1 MQRNKIK
8 KIKIKTFSDTRGK
21 LSALEISKQ
30 YKFNVKRIYYLHD
43 LNTKF
48 RRGQHAHKDLK
59 QCIICINGAIKIN
72 FDTGKKEISHNLSH
86 ANEAILVE
94 GVVWR
99 DIEIKKKNSIILI
112 LASEQYRKSDYIKNK
127 IDFSKFIKNNKKN
140 IIVKYNCLDR
150 CHKELN
156 YKFLNAFENILS
168 NNKYILANEVQRFEK
183 KFAKFSNAKYA
194 ATCGN
199 GYDALVLALRA
210 LNINTSDEI
219 IVPAN
224 SFVATA
230 MAVTNVG
237 AKPVFVDCN
246 ENDYSIN
253 LKDLERKITKRTKV
267 IIPVSLYGI
276 PLDIEKIN
284 KIVRKHNLLVVED
297 ASQSHG
303 ASFFSNKKFNY
314 KTYSNWK
321 ISTFSFYPTKNLGAL
336 GDAGAILTNDKD
348 LLSKI
353 KLLRNYGSVKKYNH
367 EIIGIN
373 SRLDEIQAS
382 FLNIKLKYLRKWIL
396 KKRKIAKIYFKE
408 LKSIKRIKMLN
419 PEIINKSVLHIFP
432 IRVLNNQR
440 GQFIDYLNKNNIETN
455 IHYPISINNQ
465 APYRKFKS
473 KVLNCDII
481 QNQIVSLPIDPYHN
495 VDEILYVCKKI
506 KEFYGKE

>member
-8 KIKIKTFSDTRGK
+8 KIKIKTFSDARGK

-72 FDTGKKEISHNLSH
+72 FDTGKKKISHNLSH

-127 IDFSKFIKNNKKN
+127 IDFSKFIKNNNKN

-168 NNKYILANEVQRFEK
+168 NNNYILANEVQRFEK

-440 GQFIDYLNKNNIETN
+440 VQFIDYLNKNNIETN

-506 KEFYGKE
+506 KEFYDKE